1 MMNGTEIKRQLPDE
15 ELISFGYLPAKKPA
29 HTQVYTP
36 GDPITKEMIM
46 DYYHKI
52 SEYIAPYIIKR
63 PLNVKRDL
71 TFDEAFFLKE
81 GDTDFPVLLD
91 NIKSS
96 VPKDKTI
103 ATLVC
108 NTESSFIYLVNRG
121 LTEINIWHSSYDS
134 LDYPDYLVIDLDPS
148 EQNTFAQVKRVAK
161 VVKTILDKAG
171 AESFCKTSG
180 ATGLHVFIP
189 VGIRY
194 PYSLIREFAYTICM
208 LTNKRIPEITSIDK
222 KKAVKEHKI
231 FLDFDQNNRGKS
243 IASVYSVRDLP
254 GAPVSTPIAWEELKD
269 DLNPYDFNIFT
280 VPERLKKSG
289 DLYTGLLNG
298 GINILNCM
306 QSLGS
311 V

>member
-1 MMNGTEIKRQLPDE
+1 MMNGTDIKRQLPDE
-15 ELISFGYLPAKKPA
+15 ELISFGYLPAKKPS

-52 SEYIAPYIIKR
+52 SEYIVPYIVKR
-63 PLNVKRDL
+63 PQNVKRDL

-81 GDTDFPVLLD
+81 GDLD
-91 NIKSS
+91 YPIMLNKSKNLIL
-96 VPKDKTI
+96 KDKKL

-108 NTESSFIYLVNRG
+108 NTESAFMYLVNRG
-121 LTEINIWHSSYDS
+121 LTEINLWHSSFET

-189 VGIRY
+189 VGIHY

-222 KKAVKEHKI
+222 KKATKEHKI
-231 FLDFDQNNRGKS
+231 FLDFDQNQLGKS

-269 DLNPYDFNIFT
+269 ELNPYDFNIFT

-289 DLYTGLLNG
+289 DLYTGLLSG
-298 GINILNCM
+298 GINIHNCM